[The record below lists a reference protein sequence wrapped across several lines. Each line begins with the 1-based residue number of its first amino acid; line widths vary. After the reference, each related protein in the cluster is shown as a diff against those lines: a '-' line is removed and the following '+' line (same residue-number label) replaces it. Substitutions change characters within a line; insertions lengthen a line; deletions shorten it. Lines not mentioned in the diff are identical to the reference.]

1 MEEKNNNINKNK
13 LLAVDSGA
21 NICNEIEKIKTYA
34 LGEVSKSENL
44 EDLQNLKI
52 KYLGRNGNLT
62 QILRS
67 LEKYSALDRKNIGDK
82 ANKTRQA
89 IDSEILVRQENF
101 KNEEY
106 KKILENEKLD
116 VSVSIGNISVGH
128 LHPITKTLEKMEK
141 IFSSMGFEI
150 VDGPEIETEFYNFD
164 ALNIPKNHP
173 ARDMW
178 DTFWLRQ
185 DGIKTKDQTAKIKT
199 KKDEKLL
206 MRTHTSPVQVRYM
219 ETHKPPFRI
228 VVPGRVFRHEAI
240 DARHESTFYQLEG
253 LMVGEDV
260 NMANIKS
267 VFEIFFSSFFDA
279 DVKVRLRPSYFPFVE
294 PGIEGD
300 ISCAICQGKGCRLCK
315 GTGWLEMFGAGMVNQ
330 KVFAAAGYPKNKY
343 QGFAF
348 GFGLDR
354 FPMMQYGID
363 DIRLFHSGDLRFLE
377 QF

>member
-1 MEEKNNNINKNK
+1 MNVHE
-13 LLAVDSGA
+13 
-21 NICNEIEKIKTYA
+21 EIEKIKSYA
-34 LGEVSKSENL
+34 LEEISKAESSSELENL
-44 EDLQNLKI
+44 RV
-52 KYLGRNGNLT
+52 KYMGRNGNLT

-67 LEKYSALDRKNIGDK
+67 LEKYPEDERKIIGAE
-82 ANKTRQA
+82 ANKARIA
-89 IDSEILVRQENF
+89 IENEINKQQKILE
-101 KNEEY
+101 EAEY
-106 KKILENEKLD
+106 KKILEDEKLD
-116 VSVSIGNISVGH
+116 ITAAVEKIPAGH
-128 LHPITKTLEKMEK
+128 IHPITRTLEKSEK

-164 ALNIPKNHP
+164 ALNIPQDHP

-178 DTFWLRQ
+178 DTFWLKPVN
-185 DGIKTKDQTAKIKT
+185 G
-199 KKDEKLL
+199 EKFL

-228 VVPGRVFRHEAI
+228 IVPGRVFRHEAT

-253 LMVGEDV
+253 LMVGTDITL
-260 NMANIKS
+260 ANIKS
-267 VFEIFFSSFFDA
+267 VFEIFFSSFFEA

-300 ISCAICQGKGCRLCK
+300 ISCAVCQGKGCRLCK

-330 KVFAAAGYPKNKY
+330 KVFEAAGYPENKY

-354 FPMMQYGID
+354 FPMMQHSID
-363 DIRLFHSGDLRFLE
+363 DIRLFHSGDLRFLK

>member
-1 MEEKNNNINKNK
+1 MQQYNISNRVN
-13 LLAVDSGA
+13 VHE
-21 NICNEIEKIKTYA
+21 EIEKIKSYA
-34 LGEVSKSENL
+34 LEEIFKAENSGELENSRV
-44 EDLQNLKI
+44 

-67 LEKYSALDRKNIGDK
+67 LEKYPENEKKIIGAE
-82 ANKTRQA
+82 ANKARIA
-89 IDSEILVRQENF
+89 IEGEINKQQKILE
-101 KNEEY
+101 EAEY
-106 KKILENEKLD
+106 KKILEDERLD
-116 VSVSIGNISVGH
+116 VTAAIGKIPAGH
-128 LHPITKTLEKMEK
+128 IHPITRTLEKAEK
-141 IFSSMGFEI
+141 IFSSLGFEI
-150 VDGPEIETEFYNFD
+150 AEGPEIETEFYNFD
-164 ALNIPKNHP
+164 ALNIPQDHP

-178 DTFWLRQ
+178 DTFWLKPSN
-185 DGIKTKDQTAKIKT
+185 G
-199 KKDEKLL
+199 EKFL

-219 ETHKPPFRI
+219 ETRKPPFRI
-228 VVPGRVFRHEAI
+228 IVPGRVFRHEAT

-260 NMANIKS
+260 TLANIKS
-267 VFEIFFSSFFDA
+267 VFEIFFSSFFES

-300 ISCAICQGKGCRLCK
+300 ITCTLCRGKGCRLCK
-315 GTGWLEMFGAGMVNQ
+315 GSGWLEMFGAGLVNQ

-363 DIRLFHSGDLRFLE
+363 DIRLFYGGDLRFLK

>member
-1 MEEKNNNINKNK
+1 MNVHEEI
-13 LLAVDSGA
+13 G
-21 NICNEIEKIKTYA
+21 KIKLYA
-34 LGEVSKSENL
+34 LGEISKAGNLSELDNSRV
-44 EDLQNLKI
+44 

-67 LEKYSALDRKNIGDK
+67 LEKYSENERKVIGAE
-82 ANKTRQA
+82 ANKARIELEGELDKRQKYF
-89 IDSEILVRQENF
+89 EEL
-101 KNEEY
+101 EY
-106 KKILENEKLD
+106 KKLAEDEKLD
-116 VSVSIGNISVGH
+116 VTATLGRFPVGH
-128 LHPITKTLEKMEK
+128 IHPITRTLEKAGK

-150 VDGPEIETEFYNFD
+150 VDGPDIETEFYNFD

-178 DTFWLRQ
+178 DTFWL
-185 DGIKTKDQTAKIKT
+185 KPVNN
-199 KKDEKLL
+199 EKFL

-219 ETHKPPFRI
+219 EKHKPPFKI
-228 VVPGRVFRHEAI
+228 IVPGRVFRHEAT
-240 DARHESTFYQLEG
+240 DSRHESTFYHLEG
-253 LMVGEDV
+253 LMVGTDV
-260 NMANIKS
+260 TIANIKS
-267 VFEIFFSSFFDA
+267 VFEIFFSSFFET

-300 ISCAICQGKGCRLCK
+300 ITCAICEGKGCRLCK

-330 KVFAAAGYPKNKY
+330 KVFVASGYPKNKY

-363 DIRLFHSGDLRFLE
+363 DIRLFHSGDLRFLK